1 MLNYLY
7 VTSIVSICVLLY
19 EVSISVFT
27 CLFQMAFAFFIELQN
42 SLHIKSIRFFSL
54 IHVLSPGCGLRFAF
68 NADLFGF
75 VFIFYGFVGVRNE
88 VRIIF
93 YFLFK

>member
-27 CLFQMAFAFFIELQN
+27 CLFQMAFAFFIEFQN
-42 SLHIKSIRFFSL
+42 SLHIKSIRFFFSYTMYCPQDVVY
-54 IHVLSPGCGLRFAF
+54 VLLLMLVFLVLFSFF
-68 NADLFGF
+68 MDLL
-75 VFIFYGFVGVRNE
+75 V
-88 VRIIF
+88 
-93 YFLFK
+93 